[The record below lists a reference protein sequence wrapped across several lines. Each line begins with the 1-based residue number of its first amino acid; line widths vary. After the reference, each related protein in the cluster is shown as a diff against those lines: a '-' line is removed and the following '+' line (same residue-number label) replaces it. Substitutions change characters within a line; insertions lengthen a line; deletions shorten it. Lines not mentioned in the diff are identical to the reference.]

1 LITEVAKALNL
12 DFDNSSA
19 LETHHDQDAD
29 TKLWSLLSVISS
41 LGFQGRSPRK
51 SDSRLAS
58 LTLALRNVIRLIG
71 AVCSSSGSSNVQF
84 LHDNQVAALV
94 EYYVTWSVNFLGW
107 LVKSLMNSHSQS
119 QWKGDPLPLQ
129 VLLFSPTRKL
139 LIGLCRCMMTF
150 YHHLSVSA
158 PTEMVPRTRAV
169 IDKCPIRL
177 NNLEAFLESI
187 HVDNGTSIFDLQLL
201 CASNMPSNWQHHT
214 NLTLFSNL
222 RTFLD
227 GFEITSLSKHLTP
240 PEYYGGQF
248 IPDWRIRLP
257 LGSTTA
263 DLMTVYQLG
272 RMSSVNT
279 RDKWQCTR
287 CASSMRNKDAGPEP
301 TPGLGYILAY
311 LRRCPCGG
319 YWETLGKQDAQPRRS
334 IFMPLTEDLEED
346 SD

>member
-1 LITEVAKALNL
+1 M
-12 DFDNSSA
+12 
-19 LETHHDQDAD
+19 
-29 TKLWSLLSVISS
+29 WS
-41 LGFQGRSPRK
+41 
-51 SDSRLAS
+51 
-58 LTLALRNVIRLIG
+58 T
-71 AVCSSSGSSNVQF
+71 
-84 LHDNQVAALV
+84 
-94 EYYVTWSVNFLGW
+94 NFLGW
-107 LVKSLMNSHSQS
+107 LTKSLTNSQS
-119 QWKGDPLPLQ
+119 HRVWKGDPLQLQ
-129 VLLFSPTRKL
+129 LLLFSPTRNL

-150 YHHLSVSA
+150 RYHLPVLA
-158 PTEMVPRTRAV
+158 PTEMIPRIRAA

-257 LGSTTA
+257 LSSKTA
-263 DLMTVYQLG
+263 DLMTAYQLG
-272 RMSSVNT
+272 WMSSVNT

-287 CASSMRNKDAGPEP
+287 CASSMRNKDAEPEP
-301 TPGLGYILAY
+301 TPDLGYILAY

-319 YWETLGKQDAQPRRS
+319 YWENLGKQDAQPRRS
-334 IFMPLTEDLEED
+334 IFMPLTEDPEED